1 MNEIFHT
8 SRRHPCELR
17 PARNNLVAAIQPR
30 SLAEKTGDAYQ
41 SFSGEPGVKGTPGF

>member
-1 MNEIFHT
+1 MRSFILPLATPERFVRREIIW
-8 SRRHPCELR
+8 SPL
-17 PARNNLVAAIQPR
+17 QPR